1 MVVEAVVLRDDW
13 EDALDKDVRAAAREM
28 RPRDIRVLVDH
39 YYALQDLRLQVQGK
53 VRAVKQGRDEG
64 AAFVVSAMF
73 ARQIRLE
80 QDIKAALAAWVQAQH
95 DPSPTAWAA
104 RQVGI
109 GPVIAAA
116 LAAHLPG
123 TERVMD
129 NEQPERSAHIA
140 LNQAIDPGGWERT
153 RMVNK
158 EGEILE
164 GWVRPRS
171 VPPTVGH
178 WWRFAGLDPTLQWGK
193 GELRPWN
200 AKLKVVCYKIG
211 ESFVKVSG
219 NEAAFYGQLYRERK
233 AWELEKDARGENAA
247 VAAAALA
254 KPTRWTEGQR
264 KAYESGHL
272 PPAQLHRRATRW
284 TAKLFLAHYHE
295 AAYLAEYGTMPPKPY
310 VLEHVP
316 GHVHAIKRPA

>member
-1 MVVEAVVLRDDW
+1 MMVAELRDDW
-13 EDALDKDVRAAAREM
+13 EGALDKDIRAAAREM

-53 VRAVKQGRDEG
+53 VRAVQQGRDEG

-73 ARQIRLE
+73 ARQVDLE
-80 QDIKAALAAWVQAQH
+80 QDIKGALSAWVRAQTG
-95 DPSPTAWAA
+95 PSPTAWAA
-104 RQVGI
+104 RQAGI

-129 NEQPERSAHIA
+129 KEQPELAASIA
-140 LNQAIDPGGWERT
+140 ALHDDELAASGWERT
-153 RMVNK
+153 RMVDK

-164 GWVRPRS
+164 GWVRPRF

-178 WWRFAGLDPTLQWGK
+178 WWRFAGLDPTLVWAK
-193 GELRPWN
+193 GEVRPWN
-200 AKLKVVCYKIG
+200 AKLKVVCWKIG

-219 NEAAFYGQLYRERK
+219 NESAFYGQLYKERK
-233 AWELEKDARGENAA
+233 AWELEKDARGDNAA
-247 VAAAALA
+247 TAAAALA
-254 KPTRWTEGQR
+254 KATRWTENQR
-264 KAYESGHL
+264 KVYESGHL

-284 TAKLFLAHYHE
+284 TVKLFLAHYHE
-295 AAYLAEYGTMPPKPY
+295 AAYLAAYEAMPPKPY

-316 GHVHAIKRPA
+316 GHVHEIKRPI

>member
-1 MVVEAVVLRDDW
+1 MVAELRDDW
-13 EDALDKDVRAAAREM
+13 EDALDKDIRAAAREM

-64 AAFVVSAMF
+64 AVFVVSAMF
-73 ARQIRLE
+73 ARQVGLE
-80 QDIKAALAAWVQAQH
+80 QDIKGALAAWVKVQA

-129 NEQPERSAHIA
+129 AERPDQAARIA
-140 LNQAIDPGGWERT
+140 ALSDGVRTREGWERT
-153 RMVNK
+153 RMVDK

-178 WWRFAGLDPTLQWGK
+178 WWRFAGLDPTLVWGK
-193 GELRPWN
+193 GEVRPWN

-219 NEAAFYGQLYRERK
+219 NENAFYGQLYAERK
-233 AWELEKDARGENAA
+233 AWELAKDADGGNADA
-247 VAAAALA
+247 AAAALA
-254 KPTRWTEGQR
+254 KPTRWSDNQR

-284 TAKLFLAHYHE
+284 VTKLFLAHYHE
-295 AAYLAEYGTMPPKPY
+295 AAYLAEYGTPPPKPY

-316 GHVHAIKRPA
+316 GHVHAIRRPE